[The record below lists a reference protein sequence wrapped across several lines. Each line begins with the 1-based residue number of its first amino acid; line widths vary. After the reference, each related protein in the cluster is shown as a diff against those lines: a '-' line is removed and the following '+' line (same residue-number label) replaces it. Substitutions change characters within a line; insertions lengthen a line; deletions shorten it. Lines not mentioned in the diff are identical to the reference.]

1 MFEDM
6 IDVSFSEKSPTT
18 STEII
23 SSNSSR
29 LACQLIVVDAYRHCS
44 FTWWYQIAPC
54 WTKQK
59 RNRGKSNLLSS
70 WRPRREK
77 PVPPRAWSRD
87 QKRGELANRDVVE
100 TRRLETEACYI
111 LSRKLRVKEVT
122 SVSDLRATYI
132 SLSYKII
139 HSLWLC
145 PLKRQS
151 KDNVILFETEKF
163 GGDE

>member
-1 MFEDM
+1 M
-6 IDVSFSEKSPTT
+6 

-23 SSNSSR
+23 SFNSSR
-29 LACQLIVVDAYRHCS
+29 LACQLIVVETRIDIVHSHDDIRSRRVEHES
-44 FTWWYQIAPC
+44 NETEE
-54 WTKQK
+54 
-59 RNRGKSNLLSS
+59 KSREPNLLSS

-87 QKRGELANRDVVE
+87 RKSSELANRDVIE
-100 TRRLETEACYI
+100 TRRLEACYI